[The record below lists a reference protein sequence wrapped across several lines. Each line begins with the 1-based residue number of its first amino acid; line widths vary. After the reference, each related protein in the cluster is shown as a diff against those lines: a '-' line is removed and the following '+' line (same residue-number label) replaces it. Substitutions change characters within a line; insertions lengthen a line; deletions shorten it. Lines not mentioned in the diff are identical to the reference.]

1 MPEVML
7 PRPAGSRR
15 SKQCGAELI
24 AAAGTAGAETM
35 PDERV
40 KRLAAAGSHA
50 GLDVVTFRGARET
63 DAFAALLRNAINWG
77 MGA

>member
-1 MPEVML
+1 MPEMMP
-7 PRPAGSRR
+7 PRPTGWRR
-15 SKQCGAELI
+15 SKKCCAELV

-35 PDERV
+35 PEERV

-50 GLDVVTFRGARET
+50 GLDVITFRGASET
-63 DAFAALLRNAINWG
+63 DAFATLLRNAVNWG